1 MDLTASP
8 PTLQPAPQPEVSS
21 LTGAPL
27 LQADS
32 AGDTVF
38 LAFVI
43 APGGPVAQW
52 TVAAPDAFTVS
63 SASDSASDLSTSA
76 DGTLFA
82 MRSKNSTEI
91 RGTDLSLFS
100 TPVSAELET
109 IPGRVPVPGVALHP
123 SGALLFDPFLDG
135 PPPSAPP
142 AQGIRGGIDI
152 RDAHSGRLRLRI
164 YLPEPFAML
173 STDIDGLH
181 GCFLTTDEN
190 GTYLIVLTTSGLT
203 VLQLADVPLGIGS
216 LSPSSGGA
224 AGGASITI
232 RGSGFQSTTT
242 ATLGGKS
249 ASVTVKDMNTLLMTT
264 PALSAG
270 PQQLTLTNPDG
281 ESVSLDAAFVAQ

>member
-1 MDLTASP
+1 
-8 PTLQPAPQPEVSS
+8 
-21 LTGAPL
+21 
-27 LQADS
+27 
-32 AGDTVF
+32 
-38 LAFVI
+38 
-43 APGGPVAQW
+43 
-52 TVAAPDAFTVS
+52 
-63 SASDSASDLSTSA
+63 
-76 DGTLFA
+76 
-82 MRSKNSTEI
+82 MRSISATEI
-91 RGTDLSLFS
+91 RGTDLSFFS
-100 TPVSAELET
+100 TPVSAELES
-109 IPGRVPVPGVALHP
+109 IPGRVAVPGVALHP

-173 STDIDGLH
+173 STDVAGLH

-190 GTYLIVLTTSGLT
+190 GAYLFALTTSGLT
-203 VLQLADVPLGIGS
+203 VLQLANVPLGIGS
-216 LSPSSGGA
+216 LSPSSGAA

-232 RGSGFQSTTT
+232 RGSGFQSATK

-249 ASVTVKDMNTLLMTT
+249 ANVTCKDSNTLLMTT

-270 PQQLTLTNPDG
+270 PQQLILTNPDG